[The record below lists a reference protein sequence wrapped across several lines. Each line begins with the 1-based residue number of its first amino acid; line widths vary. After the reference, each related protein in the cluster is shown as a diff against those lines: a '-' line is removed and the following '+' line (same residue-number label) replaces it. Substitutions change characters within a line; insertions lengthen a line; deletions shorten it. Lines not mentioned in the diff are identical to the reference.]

1 MGGLGRFEVERCR
14 PDWRHAAWCVVEGE
28 QTGTS
33 RKNWRDVGLIALLQ
47 IAISYSASAGYIAT
61 SIDINPLT
69 LQLLSRNLNLPH

>member
-1 MGGLGRFEVERCR
+1 MGDTRWNVAGQIGGMQLGV
-14 PDWRHAAWCVVEGE
+14 VVEGE
-28 QTGTS
+28 QTGAS
-33 RKNWRDVGLIALLQ
+33 RENGRDVGFVALVQ